1 VPRNGTRV
9 QLLHWMIGNV
19 TVASGN
25 DSTLVFPPESQA
37 LAEYLQ
43 PSPPVGDVSHAYT
56 ALLFAQP
63 ANFSV
68 PAQFNDVLQSRVFFD
83 TAAFVQAA
91 GLQSPLAANYFRV
104 QNVSGTATQSFPP
117 PASTPTNG
125 SMTPSEPPE
134 QSSLGAGTFG
144 VKAWF
149 VGAGT
154 AVVAGLFAVL
164 L

>member
-1 VPRNGTRV
+1 
-9 QLLHWMIGNV
+9 MIPNV
-19 TVASGN
+19 TLASGN
-25 DSTLVFPPESQA
+25 DTALVIPPESQA
-37 LAEYLQ
+37 LAEYRQ
-43 PSPPVGDVSHAYT
+43 PSPPVGDVAHAYT

-83 TAAFVQAA
+83 TKAFVEAA
-91 GLQSPLAANYFRV
+91 GLQSPIAANYFRV
-104 QNVSGTATQSFPP
+104 QNTSGTATQSFPP

-125 SMTPSEPPE
+125 STTPSEPPE
-134 QSSLGAGTFG
+134 QSSLGAGPFG
-144 VKAWF
+144 HGAWF

-164 L
+164 